1 MVTAADPLALATA
14 LGLAALLVA
23 AAAEALHLPRVRAA
37 APLAFGPRRRLAVL
51 AVIAPVVRA
60 PAAAA
65 TAWGLAVLL
74 LLPPSTFKAGEANE
88 KDVRHLVLALDVSP
102 SMYLDDA
109 GPKGDQK
116 RSHRAADLIQSFFGR
131 VQAERY
137 KTTVV
142 AVYTGAKPVV
152 KDTADREVVRNIL
165 TDLPLAYA
173 FKAGETD
180 IFSGLTEAA
189 VIAKPWPPGSAVL
202 VVVTD
207 GDTVPAQGMPKM
219 PPSVG
224 QNVVIVG
231 VGNPNVGKSV
241 GGHLSR
247 QDVST
252 LRQVA
257 ARLNGVYH
265 DGNDKHLSTTLVSGL
280 DEKATTPAGTKWGP
294 REWARLAAGLGA
306 AALALLPAGLLLA
319 GTGWTPGRHPRTA
332 KATSPPRPPLR
343 SGEGE
348 PVIGGRGPTGGRLPS
363 LAPPPRFGEGAG
375 G

>member
-1 MVTAADPLALATA
+1 MVTPADPLALATA
-14 LGLAALLVA
+14 AGLAAFLVA
-23 AAAEALHLPRVRAA
+23 AAAELLHLARVRAA
-37 APLAFGPRRRLAVL
+37 APLAFGPRRGLAVL
-51 AVIAPVVRA
+51 AVVAPAVRV

-65 TAWGLAVLL
+65 VAWGLSVLL
-74 LLPPSTFKAGEANE
+74 LLPPSTFKAGESSE
-88 KDVRHLVLALDVSP
+88 KDIRHLVLALDVSP
-102 SMYLDDA
+102 SMFLQDA

-142 AVYTGAKPVV
+142 AVYTDAKPVV

-165 TDLPLAYA
+165 TDLPLAFA

-180 IFSGLTEAA
+180 IFSGLREAA
-189 VIAKPWPPGSAVL
+189 SIAKPWPPGSAVL
-202 VVVTD
+202 LVVTD
-207 GDTVPAQGMPKM
+207 GDSVPAQGMPRM
-219 PPSVG
+219 PPSIG
-224 QNVVIVG
+224 QNVVVVG

-265 DGNDKHLSTTLVSGL
+265 DGNDRHLSTALVSGL
-280 DEKATTPAGTKWGP
+280 DEKATLPAGNKWGP
-294 REWARLAAGLGA
+294 REWARLAVGLGA
-306 AALALLPAGLLLA
+306 GALALLPAGLLLA
-319 GTGWTPGRHPRTA
+319 GTGWSPGRHPRTVRRELDRA
-332 KATSPPRPPLR
+332 AANVTLVRPVP
-343 SGEGE
+343 
-348 PVIGGRGPTGGRLPS
+348 GGG
-363 LAPPPRFGEGAG
+363 F
-375 G
+375 